1 MHIHKIWTIVGF
13 AGQALFFSRFFVQW
27 LASERA
33 KRSVIPSAFWYFSLG
48 GGTVLLLYAVFSLHD
63 PVFTVGQ
70 AAGLSIYARNLWFIR
85 KGAKPPGASGDPA
98 GDAAV

>member
-1 MHIHKIWTIVGF
+1 MHIDSIWTVVGF
-13 AGQALFFSRFFVQW
+13 AGQALFFCRFFVQW

-33 KRSVIPSAFWYFSLG
+33 KRSVIPQAFWYFSLG

-70 AAGLSIYARNLWFIR
+70 AAGLSIYARNLWFIH